1 MPEADALALE
11 AALLA
16 DLEAVDAADWA
27 ELLRLAS
34 SEDRELAAE
43 PVAVDSWDWMDE
55 ARLLPSEVMDDRA
68 DETRPEAEDRADE
81 ISEPM
86 EEVRL
91 ATELRAE
98 VSVEAVGMLM
108 VMPDSVVVDS
118 WAYW

>member
-1 MPEADALALE
+1 MPEADSLALE

-16 DLEAVDAADWA
+16 DSEAVDAADSA

-43 PVAVDSWDWMDE
+43 PVAVDSSDWMEE
-55 ARLLPSEVMDDRA
+55 ARLLAAEVMDDRA
-68 DETRPEAEDRADE
+68 DETPSEAEDRADE

-91 ATELRAE
+91 ATELRSVALPV
-98 VSVEAVGMLM
+98 VSVGRLMLG
-108 VMPDSVVVDS
+108 SVVVVS
-118 WAYW
+118 WA